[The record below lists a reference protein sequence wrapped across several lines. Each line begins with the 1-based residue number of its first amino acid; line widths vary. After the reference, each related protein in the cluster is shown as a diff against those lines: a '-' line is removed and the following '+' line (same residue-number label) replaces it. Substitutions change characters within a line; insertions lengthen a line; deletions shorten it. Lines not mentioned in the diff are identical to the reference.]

1 MNDGIPMFK
10 RRRQTKKL
18 VQIARMLQELD
29 SAAAR
34 PGRHR
39 RRARAA

>member
-1 MNDGIPMFK
+1 MFK

-29 SAAAR
+29 TAASR
-34 PGRHR
+34 PGSPGR
-39 RRARAA
+39 RDRIALSRF